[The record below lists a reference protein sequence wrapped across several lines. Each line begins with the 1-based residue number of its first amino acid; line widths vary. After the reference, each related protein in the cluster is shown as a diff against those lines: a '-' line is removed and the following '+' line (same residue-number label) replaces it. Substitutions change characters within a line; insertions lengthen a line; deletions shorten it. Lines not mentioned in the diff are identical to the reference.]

1 MTGLES
7 LLVIAA
13 LFAGGLLALYVGGE
27 ALVRGA
33 SGIGVRFGM
42 SPMVVGLTIVAFA
55 TSAPELAVA
64 LGAALRDAPGLAVGN
79 VVGSNICN
87 LTLIVG
93 LVVLLSRPALR
104 NKLVRLELTVVTVS
118 TFVAS
123 ILLLDAGLSRIEGL
137 LLVSGIVVYIFIAVK
152 RLRGTSG
159 NISPEE
165 LESSIPIISGTVW
178 IQSVFCAAGIGALV
192 LGSHWLVEGSVRIAM
207 LLGVS
212 PAIVGLTAAAIG
224 TSLPEIAA
232 SVVAARHN
240 HADLAAGNLIGS
252 NIFNLLL
259 VLGGTAA
266 IRPLGMGS
274 VTLIDIIVM
283 CATTILSLSMMFMRS
298 RLIRIDGVL
307 LIGIYFAYITTLV
320 NLATAP

>member
-1 MTGLES
+1 
-7 LLVIAA
+7 LLTIAA
-13 LFAGGLLALYVGGE
+13 LFAGGLLALYIGGE

-42 SPMVVGLTIVAFA
+42 SPMLVGLTIVAFA

-64 LGAALRDAPGLAVGN
+64 IGASLQDQPGLAVGN

-87 LTLIVG
+87 LTLVVGIVVF
-93 LVVLLSRPALR
+93 LAQPSLR
-104 NKLVRLELTVVTVS
+104 DKLIRLELTVLATS
-118 TFVAS
+118 TIVVP

-137 LLVSGIVVYIFIAVK
+137 MLVGGIVVYIVVAVK
-152 RLRGTSG
+152 RLRSSSSK
-159 NISPEE
+159 ISPEE
-165 LESSIPIISGTVW
+165 LESSIPNISG
-178 IQSVFCAAGIGALV
+178 SVGVQALFSAAGVGALV
-192 LGSHWLVEGSVRIAM
+192 LGSDWLVEASVRIAM
-207 LLGVS
+207 LLSVS
-212 PAIVGLTAAAIG
+212 PAVIGLTAAAIG

-266 IRPLGMGS
+266 VKPLGMGL
-274 VTLIDIIVM
+274 VTLTDLAIMGAVT
-283 CATTILSLSMMFMRS
+283 ALSLCLMFLRP
-298 RLIRIDGVL
+298 RLTKLDGSL
-307 LIGIYFAYITTLV
+307 LVGVYFGYLILLFSLTPV
-320 NLATAP
+320 P

>member
-1 MTGLES
+1 MLI
-7 LLVIAA
+7 IAA
-13 LFAGGLLALYVGGE
+13 LFTGGLLALYVGGE

-33 SGIGVRFGM
+33 SGVGVRFGM
-42 SPMVVGLTIVAFA
+42 SPMIIGLTIVAFA

-64 LGAALRDAPGLAVGN
+64 LGATLRNEPGLAVGN

-93 LVVLLSRPALR
+93 IVVLLSKPALR
-104 NKLVRLELTVVTVS
+104 EHLIRFELIVLTTS

-123 ILLLDAGLSRIEGL
+123 VLLLDAGLSRIEGL
-137 LLVSGIVVYIFIAVK
+137 MLVTGILIYIFVAAR
-152 RLRGTSG
+152 RLHIGKS
-159 NISPEE
+159 NESSDDES
-165 LESSIPIISGTVW
+165 LKSSIPSISGSFW
-178 IQSVFCAAGIGALV
+178 IQLLFAAAGVGALV
-192 LGSHWLVEGSVRIAM
+192 IGSEWLVEGSVRTAV
-207 LLGVS
+207 LVGVS
-212 PAIVGLTAAAIG
+212 PAVVGLTAAAIG

-266 IRPLGMGS
+266 VRPLQMGS
-274 VTLIDIIVM
+274 VTFVDIAIM
-283 CATTILSLSMMFMRS
+283 CATTLLSLAMMTMRP
-298 RLIRIDGVL
+298 RLMPLDGAV
-307 LIGIYFAYITTLV
+307 LIGVYFAYIMFLFSLTP
-320 NLATAP
+320 AP